1 MLTLVLEFSGASVL
15 NATLPLPSLIWA
27 QEKLREVEPIVRAQF
42 TSLSHTSEI
51 LFFVFLPRE
60 DDGHTPEGS
69 RDVDLPPSVSL
80 FIVMQVPTKAVHLV
94 WRKIAARW
102 TTGGVFRKYKPL
114 EASRLVDF
122 TRPASAGG
130 GKVEEERKISAAS
143 VVSNCSVGK
152 AGTKGRLMSGA

>member
-1 MLTLVLEFSGASVL
+1 MLTLVLEFSGASAL
-15 NATLPLPSLIWA
+15 NK
-27 QEKLREVEPIVRAQF
+27 KLREVEPIVRAQF
-42 TSLSHTSEI
+42 TSLSHTSDI

-60 DDGHTPEGS
+60 DDGHTHEGS

-80 FIVMQVPTKAVHLV
+80 FVVVQVPTKAVHLV

-114 EASRLVDF
+114 ETSRLVDF

-130 GKVEEERKISAAS
+130 GKVEEEED
-143 VVSNCSVGK
+143 
-152 AGTKGRLMSGA
+152 